1 MLFERRTSSAER
13 PLQLPLMADFET
25 DPVASKGAK
34 GLIGQ
39 QSGGT
44 PVLRRLLVEMWDQ
57 APAHALNARAPSRSI
72 TVAMDRALV
81 EVQREI
87 PRGRALHGEIVEPGN
102 IIPQAHSAGW
112 LPLW

>member
-1 MLFERRTSSAER
+1 MTPPARGHHANACFLKLDRFKMLFERRTSSAER

-72 TVAMDRALV
+72 TVAMDRS
-81 EVQREI
+81 
-87 PRGRALHGEIVEPGN
+87 GTG
-102 IIPQAHSAGW
+102 
-112 LPLW
+112 